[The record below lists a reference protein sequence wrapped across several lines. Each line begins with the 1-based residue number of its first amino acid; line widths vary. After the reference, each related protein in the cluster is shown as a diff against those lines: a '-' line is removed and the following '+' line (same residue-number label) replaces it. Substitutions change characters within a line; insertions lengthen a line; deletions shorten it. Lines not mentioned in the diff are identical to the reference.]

1 MVARA
6 LATTT
11 TDRALPPFALRV
23 ATFLSHKNIY
33 PGKHTMMHHATC
45 QSITA
50 RTAALLAT
58 KRQLKNRRNAS
69 SVIVRAQEFI
79 ATDKAPA
86 AAGPYSQ
93 GIKVRL
99 GRFDVCLFE
108 HSCVRLRLSFRWCAR
123 ARCREVEKK
132 PPREKTSRDHHQVSW
147 VFSRFYLCRRAFSFN
162 PRVFFSS
169 SSLCLSPSL
178 FIPKISNAI
187 RSLAASSTRAAAS
200 RSSQKPWKS
209 SKVASKRKRDRR

>member
-1 MVARA
+1 MCGLFSPNFFSFSFFFSLKKDQKKRRSQKRRGVQ
-6 LATTT
+6 
-11 TDRALPPFALRV
+11 PFFFVWNFALSSVVSSDFCLKIKKKKAHTNPTMRRRGCARTRHHNDRPRSPSLRPSLCGHFFV
-23 ATFLSHKNIY
+23 PQKKYIYIY
-33 PGKHTMMHHATC
+33 PLGKHTMMHHATC

-99 GRFDVCLFE
+99 GRF
-108 HSCVRLRLSFRWCAR
+108 
-123 ARCREVEKK
+123 
-132 PPREKTSRDHHQVSW
+132 
-147 VFSRFYLCRRAFSFN
+147 
-162 PRVFFSS
+162 
-169 SSLCLSPSL
+169 
-178 FIPKISNAI
+178 
-187 RSLAASSTRAAAS
+187 
-200 RSSQKPWKS
+200 
-209 SKVASKRKRDRR
+209 

>member
-1 MVARA
+1 MGFFPQTSFRFLFFFSLKKDQKKGVKRGEESSRFFFVWNFALSSVVSSDFCLKIKKKSPHEPNYEATWLRA
-6 LATTT
+6 HSPPQRPT
-11 TDRALPPFALRV
+11 ALSLPSPFAWPLFCP
-23 ATFLSHKNIY
+23 TKIYIY

-99 GRFDVCLFE
+99 GRF
-108 HSCVRLRLSFRWCAR
+108 
-123 ARCREVEKK
+123 
-132 PPREKTSRDHHQVSW
+132 
-147 VFSRFYLCRRAFSFN
+147 
-162 PRVFFSS
+162 
-169 SSLCLSPSL
+169 
-178 FIPKISNAI
+178 
-187 RSLAASSTRAAAS
+187 
-200 RSSQKPWKS
+200 
-209 SKVASKRKRDRR
+209 

>member
-1 MVARA
+1 MFSSFFRGLPKKESKKLCLSSSKQKRRSQKREKKDKEEEEEVHSHFGKKSPPPRLGDVVARA

-11 TDRALPPFALRV
+11 KNDRFLPLLRV
-23 ATFLSHKNIY
+23 ATFCPLY
-33 PGKHTMMHHATC
+33 PGKQNMYTMQHATC

-93 GIKVRL
+93 GIKVR
-99 GRFDVCLFE
+99 R
-108 HSCVRLRLSFRWCAR
+108 
-123 ARCREVEKK
+123 
-132 PPREKTSRDHHQVSW
+132 
-147 VFSRFYLCRRAFSFN
+147 
-162 PRVFFSS
+162 
-169 SSLCLSPSL
+169 
-178 FIPKISNAI
+178 
-187 RSLAASSTRAAAS
+187 
-200 RSSQKPWKS
+200 
-209 SKVASKRKRDRR
+209 

>member
-1 MVARA
+1 MGFFPQTSFRFLFFFSLKKDQKKRRSQKRRGVQPFFFVWNFALSSVSSDFCLKIKKKSPHEPNEATWLRA
-6 LATTT
+6 HSPPQRPT
-11 TDRALPPFALRV
+11 ALSLPSPFAWPLFCP
-23 ATFLSHKNIY
+23 TKIYIY

-99 GRFDVCLFE
+99 GRF
-108 HSCVRLRLSFRWCAR
+108 
-123 ARCREVEKK
+123 
-132 PPREKTSRDHHQVSW
+132 
-147 VFSRFYLCRRAFSFN
+147 
-162 PRVFFSS
+162 
-169 SSLCLSPSL
+169 
-178 FIPKISNAI
+178 
-187 RSLAASSTRAAAS
+187 
-200 RSSQKPWKS
+200 
-209 SKVASKRKRDRR
+209 

>member
-1 MVARA
+1 MCGLFSPNFFSFSFFFLFEKRPKKKKESKEERSPAVFF
-6 LATTT
+6 LCVWN
-11 TDRALPPFALRV
+11 FALSSVVSSDFCLKIKKKKAHTNPTMRRRGCARTRHHNDRPRSPSLRPSLCGHFFV
-23 ATFLSHKNIY
+23 PQKKIYIY
-33 PGKHTMMHHATC
+33 PLGKHTMMHHATC

-99 GRFDVCLFE
+99 GRF
-108 HSCVRLRLSFRWCAR
+108 
-123 ARCREVEKK
+123 
-132 PPREKTSRDHHQVSW
+132 
-147 VFSRFYLCRRAFSFN
+147 
-162 PRVFFSS
+162 
-169 SSLCLSPSL
+169 
-178 FIPKISNAI
+178 
-187 RSLAASSTRAAAS
+187 
-200 RSSQKPWKS
+200 
-209 SKVASKRKRDRR
+209 

>member
-1 MVARA
+1 MCGLFSPNFFSFSFFFSLKKDQKKRRSQKRRGVQPFFFVWNFALSSVVSSDFCLKIKKKSPHEPNYEATWLRA
-6 LATTT
+6 HSPPQRPT
-11 TDRALPPFALRV
+11 ALSLPSPFALWPLFCP
-23 ATFLSHKNIY
+23 TKIYIY
-33 PGKHTMMHHATC
+33 PLGKHTMMHHATC

-99 GRFDVCLFE
+99 GRF
-108 HSCVRLRLSFRWCAR
+108 
-123 ARCREVEKK
+123 
-132 PPREKTSRDHHQVSW
+132 
-147 VFSRFYLCRRAFSFN
+147 
-162 PRVFFSS
+162 
-169 SSLCLSPSL
+169 
-178 FIPKISNAI
+178 
-187 RSLAASSTRAAAS
+187 
-200 RSSQKPWKS
+200 
-209 SKVASKRKRDRR
+209 